1 MMYKEIKAL
10 NGFPANSKKPNER
23 WCLARGLMKR
33 ENGISICKS
42 GSFSANQQRRIA
54 NYFVPNKK
62 VDRLMSL
69 DSKIYIC
76 KLSNDGSRL
85 ITASQDGIIRI
96 FDASKGT
103 YHRIQRLKVRDFHWS
118 ILDIDFSPCG
128 RFFAYSTFEDACE

>member
-1 MMYKEIKAL
+1 MYKEIKAL
-10 NGFPANSKKPNER
+10 SGFPANSKKPNER

-33 ENGISICKS
+33 ENALSVCKR
-42 GSFSANQQRRIA
+42 GAFSVNQQRRIG

-69 DSKIYIC
+69 DTKVYIC
-76 KLSNDGSRL
+76 KLNNDGSRL
-85 ITASQDGIIRI
+85 ITGNQDGTVRI

-103 YHRIQRLKVRDFHWS
+103 YHRIQRFKVRDINWS

-128 RFFAYSTFEDACE
+128 RYFTYSTWEDTCK